1 MSFRQGRQTESS
13 DSPQSISGYIPLKK
27 DDLGEL
33 SGLTPREVEGAL
45 LDLEARGIICPTDEG
60 LIVLDSVRLAARGLL
75 GK

>member
-1 MSFRQGRQTESS
+1 MSLRQDRQSEMGSAPLATSA
-13 DSPQSISGYIPLKK
+13 YIPLKK
-27 DDLGEL
+27 DDLGDL

-60 LIVLDSVRLAARGLL
+60 LIVLDSARLAARGLL